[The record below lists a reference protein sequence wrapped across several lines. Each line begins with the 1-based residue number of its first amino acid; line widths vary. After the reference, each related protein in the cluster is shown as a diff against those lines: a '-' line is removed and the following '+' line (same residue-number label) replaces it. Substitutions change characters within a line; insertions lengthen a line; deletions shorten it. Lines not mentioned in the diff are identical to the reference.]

1 MAFTSTDFTTSVE
14 RVDFDELRRRT
25 AVPSATLITIVEHGI
40 IEPVGHEPEQWT
52 FGVDAV
58 VVVRRVLRLRH
69 ELELDWQGAAL
80 ADELI
85 EENRRLRIA
94 NERLE
99 QRLSRWVD
107 VSSE

>member
-1 MAFTSTDFTTSVE
+1 MAYTAADFTNTAE
-14 RVDFDELRRRT
+14 RVDFGELCRRT
-25 AVPSATLITIVEHGI
+25 AVPGATIITIVEHGI
-40 IEPVGHEPEQWT
+40 IEPAGHEPDQWT

-58 VVVRRVLRLRH
+58 VIVRRVLRLRH

-99 QRLSRWVD
+99 QQLSRLVD
-107 VSSE
+107 SSSE